1 MALGLQWEADVS
13 RSRGLR
19 VWVPVVCSVIPWLRN
34 HLEASRSDFTGF
46 GGFVICGR
54 GLEPWSLER
63 QLHPV
68 FHPPCRFSMIT
79 PNILRL
85 ENEEK
90 VLLEAHDYGGNLA
103 VTVSVYDFPDRKLSL
118 SRGNT
123 YLTKDNDHMSTVNIK
138 VRAPAGAPPR
148 SESPPCFEPIPLGSP
163 SPL

>member
-1 MALGLQWEADVS
+1 
-13 RSRGLR
+13 
-19 VWVPVVCSVIPWLRN
+19 
-34 HLEASRSDFTGF
+34 
-46 GGFVICGR
+46 
-54 GLEPWSLER
+54 
-63 QLHPV
+63 
-68 FHPPCRFSMIT
+68 MIT

-90 VLLEAHDYGGNLA
+90 VLLEAHDYGGNIA
-103 VTVSVYDFPDRKLSL
+103 VTVSVNDFPDRKISL

-148 SESPPCFEPIPLGSP
+148 SESAPCFEPIPLGSP